1 MAELLGVE
9 NLEVFY
15 GEFQALYD
23 VSFHV
28 AEGEIVALLGA
39 NGAGKTTTLKTI
51 SGLLMP
57 RRGRILYEGRD
68 ITYIPP
74 HKRVEA
80 GIAHVPEGRGIFPW
94 LTVMENLKAAAYVK
108 RARDKFEETL
118 EFVFSLFPILK
129 ERRDQ
134 RAGTLSGGE
143 QQMLAIARA
152 LILRPRL
159 LMLDEPSLGLAPKLA
174 YNVIM
179 LAKQLRGEGYTVLL
193 VEQNVRLSLKIADR
207 AYVLETGRIVKEGS
221 SAELEKDPMIRAA
234 YLGM

>member
-1 MAELLGVE
+1 MAELLRVE

-15 GEFQALYD
+15 GEFQALYG

-28 AEGEIVALLGA
+28 DEGEIVALLGA

-51 SGLLMP
+51 SGLLTP
-57 RRGRILYEGRD
+57 RSGRIFYEGRD
-68 ITYIPP
+68 ITHMPP
-74 HKRVEA
+74 HRRVEA

-108 RARDKFEETL
+108 RAREKFEETL
-118 EFVFSLFPILK
+118 EFVFSLFPILR

-134 RAGTLSGGE
+134 QAGTLSGGE

-179 LAKQLRGEGYTVLL
+179 LTRQLRDEGYTILL
-193 VEQNVRLSLKIADR
+193 VEQNVRLSLKVADR

-221 SAELEKDPMIRAA
+221 AAELEKDPMIRAA
-234 YLGM
+234 YLGI

>member
-1 MAELLGVE
+1 MAELLKVE
-9 NLEVFY
+9 NIEVFY
-15 GEFQALYD
+15 GEFQALYG

-28 AEGEIVALLGA
+28 DEGEIVALLGA

-51 SGLLMP
+51 SGLLRP
-57 RRGRILYEGRD
+57 RSGRILYEGRD
-68 ITYIPP
+68 ITHTPP

-108 RARDKFEETL
+108 RARERFEETL

-134 RAGTLSGGE
+134 QAGTLSGGE

-179 LAKQLRGEGYTVLL
+179 LTKQLRDEGYTILL
-193 VEQNVRLSLKIADR
+193 VEQNVRLSLKVADR

-221 SAELEKDPMIRAA
+221 SAELERDPMIRAA